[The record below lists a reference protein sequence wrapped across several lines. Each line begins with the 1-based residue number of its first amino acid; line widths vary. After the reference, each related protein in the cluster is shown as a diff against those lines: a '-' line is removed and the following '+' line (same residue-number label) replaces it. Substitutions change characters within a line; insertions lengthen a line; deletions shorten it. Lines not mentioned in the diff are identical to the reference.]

1 MKHFKTLKN
10 FLLEHKKRYILGI
23 IWLVIVDVLQLIF
36 PQILK
41 KITDLLQ
48 SNQLSLDELL
58 NYAMLI
64 ILLGLGTGL
73 GRYFWRIYIQT
84 TARKAE
90 YYLRNRLF
98 SHLQSLSTNY
108 FNTHKTGDLMAHA
121 TNDIN
126 AVRTALGPGVVMII
140 DSVFITIATLIM
152 MIKTTNLLL
161 VILAL
166 FPLPFLAF
174 SVQKM
179 GKVIHKRFRNVQ
191 ETFSDLSD
199 RAQENF
205 AGVRVVKSFV
215 QEKEEIKKFSK
226 VNKNNFDKNMKLIK
240 VSGLLRP
247 LIQFI
252 SGISFLIVIWYG
264 GILVIEG
271 QISLGDFVAFNSY
284 LSLLVWPMMAIGW
297 VINILQ
303 RGSASMERIN
313 NILFEKPDITDSD
326 NTLDNIKDID
336 GHIIFENV
344 WFKYPNSNNYAL
356 KNINIDIEKGTTLGV
371 VGRTGSG
378 KTTLVNLILR
388 LYDIDKGNIFI
399 DNIPIQNFSIK
410 NLRENIGYVSQD
422 NFLFSTTVKQNIS
435 FAFEQ
440 DIDDNKIYDAA
451 KKAEVYDNIIEF
463 PNGFNTSLGE
473 RGVTMSGGQRQ
484 RTAIARAIIKDPS
497 ILILDDSLSSVDTQ
511 TEERILKNLKDIMEN
526 KTNIIIAHRISTVKN
541 ADHIIVL
548 DEGKIVERG
557 THEELA
563 NNKKI
568 YNDIYVK
575 QMLEEKIE
583 NI

>member
-23 IWLVIVDVLQLIF
+23 IWLVIVDILQLIF

-64 ILLGLGTGL
+64 MVLGLGTGL

-140 DSVFITIATLIM
+140 DSVFITITTLIM

-215 QEKEEIKKFSK
+215 QEEEEIKKFSK

-326 NTLDNIKDID
+326 NTLDTINNID
-336 GHIIFENV
+336 GHITFQNV
-344 WFKYPNSNNYAL
+344 WFKYPNSNGYAL
-356 KNINIDIEKGTTLGV
+356 KNINIDIKEGTTLGV

-399 DNIPIQNFSIK
+399 DNIPIRNFLIK

-435 FAFEQ
+435 FAFEK
-440 DIDDNKIYDAA
+440 DIDDNKIYNAA
-451 KKAEVYDNIIEF
+451 KKAEVYDNIIDF

-511 TEERILKNLKDIMEN
+511 TEERILKNLKDVMED

-548 DEGKIVERG
+548 DEGEIVERG
-557 THEELA
+557 THEELV
-563 NNKKI
+563 NNNKI

>member
-23 IWLVIVDVLQLIF
+23 IWLVIVDILQLIF

-64 ILLGLGTGL
+64 MLLGLGTGL

-140 DSVFITIATLIM
+140 DSVFITITTLIM

-215 QEKEEIKKFSK
+215 QEEEEIKKFSK

-326 NTLDNIKDID
+326 NTLDTINNID
-336 GHIIFENV
+336 GHITFQNV
-344 WFKYPNSNNYAL
+344 WFKYPNSNGYAL
-356 KNINIDIEKGTTLGV
+356 KNINIDIKEGTTLGV

-399 DNIPIQNFSIK
+399 DNIPIRNFLIK

-435 FAFEQ
+435 FAFEK
-440 DIDDNKIYDAA
+440 DIDDNKIYNAA
-451 KKAEVYDNIIEF
+451 KKAEVYDNIIDF

-511 TEERILKNLKDIMEN
+511 TEERILKNLKDVMED

-548 DEGKIVERG
+548 DEGEIVERG
-557 THEELA
+557 THEELV
-563 NNKKI
+563 NNNKI

>member
-64 ILLGLGTGL
+64 ILLGLGTGV

-557 THEELA
+557 THEELV

>member
-10 FLLEHKKRYILGI
+10 FLLKHKKRYILGI
-23 IWLVIVDVLQLIF
+23 MWLLIVDILQLVF

-41 KITDLLQ
+41 AITDSLQ
-48 SNQLSLDELL
+48 SNELSLRELL
-58 NYAMLI
+58 NYSLLI

-98 SHLQSLSTNY
+98 SHLQSLSPDY

-140 DSVFITIATLIM
+140 DSLFITIATLIM
-152 MIKTTNLLL
+152 MIRTTNIYL
-161 VILAL
+161 VIIAL

-174 SVQKM
+174 TVQKM
-179 GKVIHKRFRNVQ
+179 GKVIHTRFRTVQ

-215 QEKEEIKKFSK
+215 QEDEEINKFSK
-226 VNKNNFDKNMKLIK
+226 VNQNNFEENMNLIK
-240 VSGLLRP
+240 ISGLLRP
-247 LIQFI
+247 LIQFL

-264 GILVIEG
+264 GMLVIRDE
-271 QISLGDFVAFNSY
+271 ISLGDFVAFNSY

-313 NILFEKPDITDSD
+313 NILYEEASIVDSAETNNDISSIHG
-326 NTLDNIKDID
+326 NIQFK
-336 GHIIFENV
+336 NV
-344 WFKYPNSNNYAL
+344 YFKYENSSDYAL
-356 KNINIDIEKGTTLGV
+356 KDINIDIKQGTSLGI

-378 KTTLVNLILR
+378 KTTLVDLLLR
-388 LYDIDKGNIFI
+388 LHDIDKGEILI
-399 DNIPIQNFSIK
+399 DGMKIK
-410 NLRENIGYVSQD
+410 KFPLKVLRENIGYVPQD
-422 NFLFSTTVKQNIS
+422 NFLFSNTVAENIS
-435 FAFEQ
+435 FAFDH
-440 DIDDNKIYDAA
+440 DIDKEKVYDAA
-451 KKAEVYDNIIEF
+451 KKSEVYDNIIEF
-463 PNGFNTSLGE
+463 PKGFDTSLGE

-484 RTAIARAIIKDPS
+484 RTALSRAIVKNPN
-497 ILILDDSLSSVDTQ
+497 ILILDDSLSAVDTQ
-511 TEERILKNLKDIMEN
+511 TEERILKNLDDMMTN
-526 KTNIIIAHRISTVKN
+526 RTNIIIAHRISTIKN
-541 ADHIIVL
+541 SDHIIVL
-548 DEGKIVERG
+548 DEGEIVEQG
-557 THEELA
+557 THNELLA
-563 NNKKI
+563 NDGI
-568 YNDIYVK
+568 YNDIYKK
-575 QMLEEKIE
+575 QLLEEKIK